1 MSEVTYVLEDKLKE
15 WFGFETFKRGQK
27 EIIES
32 ILAGKHTLGILP
44 TGSEKF
50 MLPTSY
56 IFNWETNVSHI
67 TVNFFNGWSSDAN
80 ET

>member
-1 MSEVTYVLEDKLKE
+1 MLEDKLKE

-56 IFNWETNVSHI
+56 IFN
-67 TVNFFNGWSSDAN
+67 
-80 ET
+80 